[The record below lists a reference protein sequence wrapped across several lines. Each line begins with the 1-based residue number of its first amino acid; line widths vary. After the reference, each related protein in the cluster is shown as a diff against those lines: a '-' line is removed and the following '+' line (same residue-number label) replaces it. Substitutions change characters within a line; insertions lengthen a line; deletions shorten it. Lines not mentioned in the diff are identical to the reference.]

1 MAEQNKQSNPQ
12 SNTITKNENTILQRL
27 NETLQSGFNNIKQKI
42 NNKPDSSNKSKTKT
56 NSNSN
61 PISNSKL
68 SYNSII
74 ENITP
79 DMENYTI
86 VLGVFLAFIILFGM
100 FFISKTFNVG
110 RTVERIKMYERY
122 QKITN
127 YQYRNK
133 SYGSLTLKDV
143 SILSSYNSC
152 LNNGQMLTY
161 TSENILKQIIKSG
174 ARFVEFNV
182 FSSKF
187 GVGGKPVISNGYKRG
202 EWKLTLNSVPFENVV
217 ATLKDNAF
225 KTLSTDGGAPNPN
238 DPLFIS
244 LNLSTGYNIYCL
256 DLMADILLDYFN
268 ERLLD
273 PKYAFQFSNN
283 IHDIKMTEL
292 ENKVVIFASN
302 GFEGSKLEELVNGVW
317 LDETNIKGTNPNLMN
332 LQETFM
338 SKNKSHKTSKRN
350 VSTSK
355 ANLSKTKTKSRSTF
369 KDTDNKNDK
378 KNNNV
383 ANALKK
389 DSNINKRE
397 IVDSYSGNKPRIS
410 PDELDDSISH
420 LQQLN
425 IDDNKLQ
432 SELNKE
438 LYKSSSSLGDNMTK
452 DMADDMANIDEADEL
467 GTKDKQEKFMSK
479 LDNLYT
485 IFESKTKKEKFNN
498 DNEDNTEN
506 TDTDANTDTDDN
518 TDNDNTDTEFAFKAK
533 SKIVRITSQMF
544 SRPEFNGDRI
554 KAHNKSGI
562 TIVVPNI
569 EGDLFNKNHDPT
581 EAFKLGCQFV
591 CMNFQYVNESMDTY
605 ITKFEKKGIM
615 PLKELVN

>member
-1 MAEQNKQSNPQ
+1 MSDQNKQSNPQ

-27 NETLQSGFNNIKQKI
+27 NETLQSGFNNIKEKI
-42 NNKPDSSNKSKTKT
+42 NNKPDSSNKSKT
-56 NSNSN
+56 
-61 PISNSKL
+61 NSKS
-68 SYNSII
+68 SYDSII

-86 VLGVFLAFIILFGM
+86 VLGVFLAFIILFSM

-133 SYGSLTLKDV
+133 SYGNLTLKDV
-143 SILSSYNSC
+143 SMLSSYNSC

-187 GVGGKPVISNGYKRG
+187 GVGGKPLISNGYKRG
-202 EWKLTLNSVPFENVV
+202 EWKLTLNSIPFENVV

-225 KTLSTDGGAPNPN
+225 KTLSADGGAPNPN

-317 LDETNIKGTNPNLMN
+317 LDETSINGTNPNLMN

-338 SKNKSHKTSKRN
+338 SKHKSRKSSKRN

-355 ANLSKTKTKSRSTF
+355 TISSKTKTKSRSTF
-369 KDTDNKNDK
+369 KDTDNKTTKKNDNKNDK
-378 KNNNV
+378 KNDNV

-397 IVDSYSGNKPRIS
+397 IVDSYSGNKPSLS
-410 PDELDDSISH
+410 PDDMDDSLSH

-425 IDDNKLQ
+425 MDDNKLQ

-438 LYKSSSSLGDNMTK
+438 LYKSSSNMI
-452 DMADDMANIDEADEL
+452 DDISDDTDDISSDL
-467 GTKDKQEKFMSK
+467 DRQEKFMSK

-498 DNEDNTEN
+498 DTEDDSEN
-506 TDTDANTDTDDN
+506 S
-518 TDNDNTDTEFAFKAK
+518 NTDTEFVFKPK

-554 KAHNKSGI
+554 KAHNKSGL

-591 CMNFQYVNESMDTY
+591 CMNFQYVNEAMDTY
-605 ITKFEKKGIM
+605 ITKFEKKGII

>member
-61 PISNSKL
+61 SKS
-68 SYNSII
+68 SYDSII

-133 SYGSLTLKDV
+133 SYGDLKLKDV
-143 SILSSYNSC
+143 SMLSSYNSC

-202 EWKLTLNSVPFENVV
+202 EWKLTLNSVPFENVI

-317 LDETNIKGTNPNLMN
+317 LDETSIEGTNPNLMN

-338 SKNKSHKTSKRN
+338 SKTKSHKSSKRA

-369 KDTDNKNDK
+369 KDTDGKNDK

-389 DSNINKRE
+389 DSNINKQE
-397 IVDSYSGNKPRIS
+397 IVDSYSGNKPSIS
-410 PDELDDSISH
+410 PDELDDSLSYI
-420 LQQLN
+420 QQLN
-425 IDDNKLQ
+425 MDDNKLQ

-438 LYKSSSSLGDNMTK
+438 LYKSSSSLGDNMAE

-467 GTKDKQEKFMSK
+467 ETKDKQKKFMSK

-498 DNEDNTEN
+498 DTE
-506 TDTDANTDTDDN
+506 
-518 TDNDNTDTEFAFKAK
+518 DNDNTEDDSNTGFVFKAK

-554 KAHNKSGI
+554 KAHNKSGL

-591 CMNFQYVNESMDTY
+591 CMNFQYVNEAMDTY

-615 PLKELVN
+615 PIKELIN